1 MGALMSRKDRLRGI
15 FDDTAEELA
24 AANFREEAPRG
35 PAGPI
40 RTMALTL
47 GKMEQETKALQEAIL
62 AGEHVVDIDPEL
74 IDASFVRDRLGD
86 GIVSLD
92 DDLVRSIAENG
103 QEVPILVREHPQRKG
118 RYQVAY
124 GHRRLQ
130 AVHLLGQPV
139 KAIVRPLQDI
149 DVVVAQ
155 GIENSE
161 RQNLSYIERALF
173 AFTLENRRFERSVIM
188 RALATDKTE
197 LSKLISVARAVPD
210 SVIRAIGNAPAIGRR
225 RWIALAEILTAK
237 TLAKLEHLFG
247 TPEFANAESNARFE
261 MAVAALA
268 DRKSLKAAPERW
280 KPGRGAKISASIKTD
295 DRSYTL
301 ALKAEEAPVFGAFI
315 TKKLDELYQEFKQIN
330 AGD

>member
-1 MGALMSRKDRLRGI
+1 MSRKDRLKGI

-24 AANFREEAPRG
+24 AANFRDEAPRG

-47 GKMEQETKALQEAIL
+47 GKMEEETKALQDAVL
-62 AGEHVVDIDPEL
+62 AGEHVVDLDPTL
-74 IDASFVRDRLGD
+74 IDFSFVRDRLSD
-86 GIVSLD
+86 GVVSLD

-103 QEVPILVREHPQRKG
+103 QEVPILVREHPEGKG

-130 AVHLLGQPV
+130 AARLLGKPV
-139 KAIVRPLQDI
+139 KAVIRPLQDI

-155 GIENSE
+155 GVENSA

-173 AFTLENRRFERSVIM
+173 ALTLEARGFKRSVIM
-188 RALATDKTE
+188 RALSTDKTE
-197 LSKLISVARAVPD
+197 LSKLISVARAIPD
-210 SVIRAIGNAPAIGRR
+210 SVIRAIGNAPSIGRR
-225 RWIALAEILTAK
+225 RWIAVSEVLNSK
-237 TLAKLEHLFG
+237 SPAKLEQLFG
-247 TPEFANAESNARFE
+247 QPEFISADSDSRFE
-261 MAVAALA
+261 MVVMSLA
-268 DRKSLKAAPERW
+268 ERKATKAAAESW
-280 KPGRGAKISASIKTD
+280 KPGRGARISASIKAD
-295 DRSYTL
+295 DRSYVL
-301 ALKAEEAPVFGAFI
+301 ALKAEEAPGFGAFI